1 MSGNKPRSQYKKK
14 RRRFYGLRPQGKNR
28 ATDSDVVKENNMAAF
43 LSNSFQYLSHL
54 EKATVEP
61 AVACSNLEG
70 NKFIYSNV
78 LNELICNTL
87 CSQCKSNSLQLYQ
100 KDAARKGLQER
111 LVA

>member
-43 LSNSFQYLSHL
+43 LSNSFQYLSQL
-54 EKATVEP
+54 EKP
-61 AVACSNLEG
+61 PVACSNLEG

-78 LNELICNTL
+78 VNELICNTL

-100 KDAARKGLQER
+100 KDAARKELHER
-111 LVA
+111 LVV